1 MKKRAIALLAVLCL
15 LPALAGCGGEPSGKT
30 DAPQDSAGSAGVE
43 VELTEPI
50 TISFWHGIVQEDMQK
65 TLAEIVDKFNN
76 GIGKE
81 MGITVE
87 SFAQGEMPDLEN
99 AVTAAIK
106 AGNTPNVSL
115 TEAAA
120 AANWLQ
126 ADCMVDLTPY
136 IENENYGL
144 DLDDYYD
151 VYIQDSR
158 SYAKS
163 GYYTLPQYVGG
174 EVMYY
179 NADFFSEH
187 NLTPPA
193 TWAEFEDVCRQITAI
208 TGKPAAGWDEGVK
221 CFSTLLEQKGIG
233 YTDREGKLLFAD
245 KLDEVTDVISWYQ
258 GMVQEGIIRTPGEDY
273 FFSGPFANQQVQMYI
288 SSGNEG
294 EFINMKIPETAKFE
308 WSCAPIP
315 QFEDGVKADY
325 CEGFLICMLDSSG
338 DAATRWA
345 SWMFLRY
352 MQSYEVCQ
360 MINAGESR
368 LPFLKSVA
376 ASQEFLDNASP
387 AQLAGVAQ
395 MDFFYTYP
403 GFETDSYT
411 SSGLHDYV
419 VIAMDNIL
427 NNGADVKTE
436 MESLL
441 NTLR

>member
-158 SYAKS
+158 SYAKP

-221 CFSTLLEQKGIG
+221 CF
-233 YTDREGKLLFAD
+233 
-245 KLDEVTDVISWYQ
+245 
-258 GMVQEGIIRTPGEDY
+258 
-273 FFSGPFANQQVQMYI
+273 
-288 SSGNEG
+288 
-294 EFINMKIPETAKFE
+294 
-308 WSCAPIP
+308 
-315 QFEDGVKADY
+315 
-325 CEGFLICMLDSSG
+325 
-338 DAATRWA
+338 
-345 SWMFLRY
+345 
-352 MQSYEVCQ
+352 
-360 MINAGESR
+360 
-368 LPFLKSVA
+368 
-376 ASQEFLDNASP
+376 
-387 AQLAGVAQ
+387 
-395 MDFFYTYP
+395 
-403 GFETDSYT
+403 
-411 SSGLHDYV
+411 
-419 VIAMDNIL
+419 
-427 NNGADVKTE
+427 
-436 MESLL
+436 
-441 NTLR
+441 